1 MNDLER
7 FIRVEIFVDDVSYF
21 VVVLK
26 ELNLVFVNDWFK
38 YVKLGQQDKVL
49 YK

>member
-38 YVKLGQQDKVL
+38 YVKLG
-49 YK
+49 